1 MTLWV
6 SMESPFL
13 LPPSREGFDG
23 VPDILPLGPHLRFL
37 HDGFEELHPREFY
50 RALFLLGSLMG
61 KGSSTRAGTPPLLC
75 A

>member
-50 RALFLLGSLMG
+50 RALFPVGELDGEG
-61 KGSSTRAGTPPLLC
+61 EFNKAGTPPLLC

>member
-23 VPDILPLGPHLRFL
+23 VPDILPIGPHLRFL
-37 HDGFEELHPREFY
+37 NDGFEELHPC
-50 RALFLLGSLMG
+50 G
-61 KGSSTRAGTPPLLC
+61 
-75 A
+75 